1 MSEARWVR
9 GVVRSYDGIAPTIA
23 RGVFVAD
30 TATVVGD
37 VVLAEGASVWY
48 GAVLRGDVAPIRI
61 GRRSNVQDVSMVH
74 ATTDLST
81 AVIGEDVTVG
91 HRVVL
96 HGCTIGDRVLVGMG
110 SIVLDLAVIE
120 SDVVL
125 GAGSLVPPRMRLES
139 GYLYLGSPAKK
150 IRALRAEDHAM
161 IAQGWQSYIELGAKH
176 AV

>member
-1 MSEARWVR
+1 
-9 GVVRSYDGIAPTIA
+9 
-23 RGVFVAD
+23 
-30 TATVVGD
+30 
-37 VVLAEGASVWY
+37 
-48 GAVLRGDVAPIRI
+48 
-61 GRRSNVQDVSMVH
+61 MVH

-81 AVIGEDVTVG
+81 AVIGDDVTVG

-139 GYLYLGSPAKK
+139 GHLYLGSPAKK
-150 IRALRAEDHAM
+150 IRALRPEDHAM